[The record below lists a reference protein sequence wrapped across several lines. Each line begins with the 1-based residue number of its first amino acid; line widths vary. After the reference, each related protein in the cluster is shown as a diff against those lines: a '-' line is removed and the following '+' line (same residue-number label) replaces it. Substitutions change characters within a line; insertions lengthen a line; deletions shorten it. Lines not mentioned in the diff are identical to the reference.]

1 MVKQYRI
8 KTKQM
13 QSTIPKQ
20 TIPTHHHHYDN
31 NNNEHTI
38 NEQSLRPQSI
48 KIQNNCT
55 HNENDKAPRKKPS
68 LQWSIT
74 SYESQQ
80 IIDCDEVFTVK
91 VNI

>member
-8 KTKQM
+8 TTKPM

-20 TIPTHHHHYDN
+20 SIQTEHHHHDN

-48 KIQNNCT
+48 KIQNVCT
-55 HNENDKAPRKKPS
+55 HNENDKAQRKKSS